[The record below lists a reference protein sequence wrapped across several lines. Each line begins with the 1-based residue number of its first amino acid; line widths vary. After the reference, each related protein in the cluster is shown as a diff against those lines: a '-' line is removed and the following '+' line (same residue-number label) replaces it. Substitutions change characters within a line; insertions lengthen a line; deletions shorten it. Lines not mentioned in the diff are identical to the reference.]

1 MTLTLPLGL
10 FRRGNTYS
18 VRYTVPSELQPV
30 AGRKEIIKSL
40 GTSDLKEAL
49 AKRRE
54 ALDDIRDTLLGTK
67 LPAPKEEPKA
77 PTVAETA
84 HRWLVQSDGIKPST
98 KQKYRMILASFE
110 RYTGNAQVTAINR
123 KVALEYIDHIKTT
136 PSERTG
142 EKLSARAVG
151 SYQACLASFW
161 RVLDHWGLVDPDMR
175 NPFASLLRRMA
186 GQRKKADPR
195 EKKLRPVAREEAE
208 ALLGYITGN
217 PRLRYQREMYVT
229 VRLLWSTACRLN
241 EICSRRLEDI
251 DDKGD
256 HIRIT
261 IPEAKTEA
269 GKRVVMIV
277 GADDCQLL
285 RDAMRQALTD
295 KPETPAHRG
304 MLFPRLRLGGYDK
317 RPSHYLGKALEAS
330 RKALSA
336 EYSPSEWDMHS
347 FRRAGVSA
355 LVNAGVSRE
364 ARNLVICPPEVP
376 SL

>member
-1 MTLTLPLGL
+1 
-10 FRRGNTYS
+10 
-18 VRYTVPSELQPV
+18 
-30 AGRKEIIKSL
+30 
-40 GTSDLKEAL
+40 
-49 AKRRE
+49 
-54 ALDDIRDTLLGTK
+54 
-67 LPAPKEEPKA
+67 
-77 PTVAETA
+77 
-84 HRWLVQSDGIKPST
+84 
-98 KQKYRMILASFE
+98 MILASFE

-186 GQRKKADPR
+186 GQRKKVDPR

-229 VRLLWSTACRLN
+229 VRLLWATACRLN

-277 GADDCQLL
+277 GGDDCQLL

-330 RKALSA
+330 RKALST
-336 EYSPSEWDMHS
+336 EFSPSEWDMHS
-347 FRRAGVSA
+347 FRRAGISA
-355 LVNAGVSRE
+355 LVNAGVSSE
-364 ARNLVICPPEVP
+364 ARNLAVGHSNKDDLGVSVYAKRADLSEVIKATFKAQHDTQGGSLKTRFP
-376 SL
+376 STTTN